1 MQKIEFSWSTPRNI
15 PLYACEFKPDGPA
28 KAVIVLVH
36 GIGEHIGR
44 YEHVA
49 RMFTDHSYAVIGA
62 DLVGHGKSGG
72 QRGHVDAYDDFLDII
87 DWMLKEASVR
97 YPDLPRFLYGH
108 SLGGNLVLYYTE
120 KRAPQIAGVIATSP
134 ALEVTKVPPLKL
146 ALGKLMYSIY
156 PRFKMTN
163 SLDVTG
169 LSRNEAVVSAY
180 QADPLVHPFVS
191 AHLGLDLLGAGKV
204 IRENSAQLKIP
215 LLLMHGE
222 KDRLVNAS
230 GTREFASHLGGNV
243 KYVEMPGAYHELHNE
258 IIKDDVFQIWL
269 DWLDSVLG
277 STNK

>member
-258 IIKDDVFQIWL
+258 INKDDVFQIWL

-277 STNK
+277 IHE